1 MVADLTK
8 GILKWKSRIEFDAVG
23 SSSYYEEL
31 KGLPPLASHKKLTQA
46 AIFNSTK
53 YELLQ
58 VKKDILSIY
67 EVVSRDIDEERNQM
81 QQIELQLKKSLK
93 KVEHS
98 YKNVLKQRASTN
110 CINGNDRLLANAE
123 KKIGSLNEELACV
136 NDIVSD
142 IVNNLTALNA
152 NLPKKAQLLKD
163 DSINVAHY
171 PLLFDFLHKSFP
183 KSIIATSEASIHENA
198 SPSPLLEHDE
208 LPAESINSFYGENEL
223 QSDSLAPL
231 QTHDDNIS
239 SCKKILPPKFNT
251 TSGPSIETNFENI
264 SADGL
269 TYTKCSLKNSIS
281 LT

>member
-171 PLLFDFLHKSFP
+171 PLLFDFLHKSCP

-239 SCKKILPPKFNT
+239 SCKKNT
-251 TSGPSIETNFENI
+251 TPKIQHNKWPFN
-264 SADGL
+264 
-269 TYTKCSLKNSIS
+269 
-281 LT
+281 